1 MSSQVIGIAKLK
13 YDTDGD
19 LQIGIFKPKIEIV
32 KEQIK
37 NSEIGKCGDKTIDE
51 IKDYAELLLAGFF
64 SKMSDIELR
73 DMETTRLETKVVSS
87 EKYPDG
93 KWKEIEFEFVYT
105 D

>member
-13 YDTDGD
+13 YDSDGD
-19 LQIGIFKPKIEIV
+19 LQIGMFKPKIEIK
-32 KEQIK
+32 KEQFK
-37 NSEIGKCGDKTIDE
+37 NSEIGKCNNKTIDE
-51 IKDYAELLLAGFF
+51 MKDCAELLLAGFF

-73 DMETTRLETKVVSS
+73 DMEKTRLETKIVSS

-93 KWKEIEFEFVYT
+93 KWKEIQFEFVYT

>member
-19 LQIGIFKPKIEIV
+19 LQIGLFQPKIEIK
-32 KEQIK
+32 KEQFK
-37 NSEIGKCGDKTIDE
+37 NSEIGKCNNKSIE
-51 IKDYAELLLAGFF
+51 EMKDCAELLLASFF
-64 SKMSDIELR
+64 SKLNDIELR
-73 DMETTRLETKVVSS
+73 DMENTRLETKVVSS
-87 EKYPDG
+87 QQYPDG